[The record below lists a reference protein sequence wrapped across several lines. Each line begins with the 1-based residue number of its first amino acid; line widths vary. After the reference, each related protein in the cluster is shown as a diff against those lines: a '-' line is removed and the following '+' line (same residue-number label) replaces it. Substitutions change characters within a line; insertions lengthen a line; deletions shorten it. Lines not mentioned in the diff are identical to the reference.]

1 MGNILAKPSRQERS
15 RNTWKEIGHLT
26 SRKKPLLPD
35 LHPAA
40 AEMEADTESRGFE
53 GSRQQQ
59 HLRSNERR
67 NGIVEPPPAW
77 SPGAE
82 EDGSPNERRRRNGI
96 TGAPFLHAF
105 LARPHHHQTDDSRSR

>member
-1 MGNILAKPSRQERS
+1 MSIKRDTANI
-15 RNTWKEIGHLT
+15 

-35 LHPAA
+35 SHPAA
-40 AEMEADTESRGFE
+40 VEME
-53 GSRQQQ
+53 Q
-59 HLRSNERR
+59 HLRSNENRSDHQRSNERR

-96 TGAPFLHAF
+96 TGAPFLHAL
-105 LARPHHHQTDDSRSR
+105 LASPHHHQTDDSRSR